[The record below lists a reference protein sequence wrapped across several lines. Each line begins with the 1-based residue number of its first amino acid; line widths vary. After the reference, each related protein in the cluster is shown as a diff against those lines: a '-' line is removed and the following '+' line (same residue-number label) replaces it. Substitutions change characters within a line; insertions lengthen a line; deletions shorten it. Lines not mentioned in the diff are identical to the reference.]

1 MTETIEPTT
10 SDAGSHAAPPKK
22 KSGGLNTMLL
32 ADLKSMAGGLG
43 IRGTGSMKKA
53 QLVEAI
59 KAAQSGG
66 TSGGTSGGQG
76 KTRVQERGQGGG
88 DARREGRL
96 EARVEGR
103 HRPGRPRP
111 R

>member
-1 MTETIEPTT
+1 
-10 SDAGSHAAPPKK
+10 
-22 KSGGLNTMLL
+22 MLL

-66 TSGGTSGGQG
+66 TVGWQPPAGRAKS
-76 KTRVQERGQGGG
+76 RVQERVQGG
-88 DARREGRL
+88 ARRPTAA
-96 EARVEGR
+96 ARVEGR